1 MSKKKTA
8 SVMPSPSA
16 APEPAG
22 EPIAPVITP
31 PVPERVEPIEDTT
44 IGSGETAAAVEAT
57 PLDTA
62 DNTAGVE
69 SSIAAGP
76 SEPSLGTRIRGGLEA
91 LTIADLAFLAVVL
104 LAAVVRLAWLG
115 TPLLTPDE
123 ATAALPSWQ
132 FWHGGVS
139 LPVSSP
145 AYFSLTNLFAAV
157 LGDSDATA
165 RLIPAIAGIGTVALV
180 WFLRRLW
187 NASGALVTALF
198 LAVSPLA
205 LITSRTAGGESIALF
220 CLMLYFVAGLRYS
233 AGTTERSRRAWAA
246 AAGVGLGLGLTSAPL
261 FYTGLI
267 PLALIWW
274 WFAGIEED
282 EKAMTGDETESWP
295 FARLRPHWRPL
306 GLAAVLAFTIAGS
319 MLLLYP
325 LGVGAAFGLLPA
337 WLGQFGLP
345 LAGSSAS
352 ASPLLAALRYEPV
365 LFLLG
370 LPVLFWAMLRRPPLA
385 LMLGFWIVS
394 ILLIMFVQPG
404 MMSNAAALVIP
415 GYLLLGLAAG
425 RLLALLPSTSG
436 RLALMVGAGTLVL
449 GLAVFVSLG
458 RYARLPVGQDQT
470 AYLVLAG
477 MMALAA
483 IVLFGLSAVADERA
497 AVTGVFL
504 GLAAVFLFFQWGAS
518 WGLATIGA
526 NDPRERWVSE
536 GTDDEVRLFAE
547 NLPRMSLQA
556 VNSEHDIDIF
566 SAVDSAVLRWYLR
579 DYRFAQ
585 FGPAVPVDATP
596 SAVITPAGTE
606 LRLPADYVGD
616 DFGLTLREVETV
628 APLNL
633 AELLRWWFFRETAA
647 QVEGDR
653 MVFWLRA
660 DLAENTPSP

>member
-1 MSKKKTA
+1 MSIKKEA
-8 SVMPSPSA
+8 PAAPSPSA
-16 APEPAG
+16 APEQTG

-31 PVPERVEPIEDTT
+31 DAPERVEPVKDARVE
-44 IGSGETAAAVEAT
+44 GGETVATVESTAPDAA
-57 PLDTA
+57 D
-62 DNTAGVE
+62 TAGVE
-69 SSIAAGP
+69 TPSVAGASGP
-76 SEPSLGTRIRGGLEA
+76 SFGARVQARLAA
-91 LTIADLAFLAVVL
+91 LTIADLAFLAIAL

-115 TPLLTPDE
+115 TPLLTPAE
-123 ATAALPSWQ
+123 ALAALPSWQ

-139 LPVSSP
+139 LPLSSP
-145 AYFSLTNLFAAV
+145 AYFSLTNLLV
-157 LGDSDATA
+157 PVVGDSDAVA
-165 RLIPAIAGIGTVALV
+165 RLIPALAGIGTVALV

-187 NASGALVTALF
+187 TAVGALIAALF

-205 LITSRTAGGESIALF
+205 LITARTAGGESIALF
-220 CLMLYFVAGLRYS
+220 CLMLLFVAALRYS
-233 AGTTERSRRAWAA
+233 AATSEPSRRAWAA
-246 AAGVGLGLGLTSAPL
+246 AAGVALGLGLTSAPL
-261 FYTGLI
+261 FYTGFV

-282 EKAMTGDETESWP
+282 EKAMTEDETERWP
-295 FARLRPHWRPL
+295 FARLRPHGRTL
-306 GLAAVLAFTIAGS
+306 GLAAALAFAIAGS

-337 WLGQFGLP
+337 WLGQFALP

-370 LPVLFWAMLRRPPLA
+370 LPILFWAMLRRPPLP
-385 LMLGFWIVS
+385 LMLGFWVVS

-404 MMSNAAALVIP
+404 VMSNAAALVIP

-425 RLLALLPSTSG
+425 RLLALLPTSSG
-436 RLALMVGAGTLVL
+436 RLALLVGAGTLVL

-458 RYARLPVGQDQT
+458 RYAHLPQGQDQT

-504 GLAAVFLFFQWGAS
+504 GLAAVFLFFQWGAG
-518 WGLATIGA
+518 WGLATLGA

-566 SAVDSAVLRWYLR
+566 SAVDSPVLRWYLR
-579 DYRFAQ
+579 DYRFAR

-596 SAVITPAGTE
+596 AAVITPAGAE

-616 DFGLTLREVETV
+616 DFGLALREVETV
-628 APLNL
+628 TPLNV

-653 MVFWLRA
+653 MIFWLRA
-660 DLAENTPSP
+660 DLAENTPSS